1 MSLSPP
7 RLRGHLGRGEE
18 SKSQKK
24 EAECCMREP
33 HETREVNNLK
43 SRKEKLARL
52 TRPLPKVRNS
62 EDTREER

>member
-1 MSLSPP
+1 
-7 RLRGHLGRGEE
+7 
-18 SKSQKK
+18 
-24 EAECCMREP
+24 MREP

-52 TRPLPKVRNS
+52 TRPLPKVRSS